1 MTKQEILNSNW
12 TKTKKAEA
20 LFDLGFTRLQ
30 VAELICN
37 GNRGFSYNIWKK
49 WNERRTANPQPS
61 APTNFEFAFTRKFGV
76 EIEFFGASDSNL
88 NQNFRTAGLEIKT
101 ESYNHTTRPHWKFV
115 SDASIIGQNA
125 KEMVSPVLQG
135 SEGLKDFRKACKALR
150 LSNVKVNKSCG
161 VHIHLDVNDYSI
173 ENFRTLVKNQYLIEK
188 QIDKIM
194 PKSRRGNV
202 NRYCQGF
209 RGNTQASFF
218 QKVDDCRTIREL
230 AGIFLTR
237 YFKLNLQSFQR
248 HGTVEFRQH
257 GASTN
262 YLKIKNWILICA
274 RLVEFSKQN
283 ILLTDINQ
291 ILDENLQEYFEDRE
305 LALA

>member
-1 MTKQEILNSNW
+1 MTQQEIVNSNW

-61 APTNFEFAFTRKFGV
+61 APINFEFEFTRKFGV
-76 EIEFFGASDSNL
+76 EIEFFGANPSL
-88 NQNFRTAGLEIKT
+88 TENFRNSGLEART
-101 ESYNHTTRPHWKFV
+101 ESYNHSSRPHWKFV
-115 SDASIIGQNA
+115 SDGSIRGVNA
-125 KEMVSPVLQG
+125 QEMVSPILQG
-135 SEGLKDFRKACKALR
+135 TDGLKDFRKACKALR
-150 LSNVKVNKSCG
+150 LSNAQVNTTCG
-161 VHIHLDVNDYSI
+161 VHVHLDANDYSI
-173 ENFRTLVKNQYLIEK
+173 ENFRTLLKNQYFVEI

-194 PKSRRGNV
+194 PKSRRANS

-209 RGNTQASFF
+209 RSNNQNSFF
-218 QKVDDCRTIREL
+218 QKIDACQTVNEL
-230 AGIFLTR
+230 SNLFRTR

-262 YLKIKNWILICA
+262 FLKIKNWILICA

>member
-1 MTKQEILNSNW
+1 MTPQEILNS
-12 TKTKKAEA
+12 TLSKTKKAEA

-30 VAELICN
+30 VADLVCN

-49 WNERRTANPQPS
+49 WNILRTEQPLS
-61 APTNFEFAFTRKFGV
+61 FQPINFEFYFNRKFGV
-76 EIEFFGASDSNL
+76 EIEFFGVEERIL
-88 NQNFRTAGLEIKT
+88 KQNFQQSGLNFRT

-115 SDASIIGQNA
+115 TDSSIRGNIGR
-125 KEMVSPVLQG
+125 ELVSPVLQG
-135 SEGLKDFRKACKALR
+135 NEGLIDFRKACKALR
-150 LSNVKVNKSCG
+150 ISNAQVNKSCG
-161 VHIHLDVNDYSI
+161 VHIHLDANDYSI
-173 ENFRTLVKNQYLIEK
+173 ENFITLIKNQYLIEN

-194 PKSRRGNV
+194 PESRRQNQ
-202 NRYCQGF
+202 NTYCKGF
-209 RGNTQASFF
+209 QQFS
-218 QKVDDCRTIREL
+218 KREL
-230 AGIFLTR
+230 FEKLDRMNTVQEISNYFASR

-262 YLKIKNWILICA
+262 FLKIKNWIFICA

-291 ILDENLQEYFEDRE
+291 ILDENLQEFFEDRE
-305 LALA
+305 LDFA

>member
-1 MTKQEILNSNW
+1 MTQQEILNSYW

-20 LFDLGFTRLQ
+20 LFDLGFTRMQ
-30 VAELICN
+30 VADLVCN

-49 WNERRTANPQPS
+49 WNERRTAQPQ
-61 APTNFEFAFTRKFGV
+61 TTTINFDFEFTRKFGV
-76 EIEFFGASDSNL
+76 EIEFFGAQDSAL
-88 NQNFRTAGLEIKT
+88 NQNFRNSGLEIRN
-101 ESYNHTTRPHWKFV
+101 EGYNHTTRPHWKFV
-115 SDASIIGQNA
+115 SDGSIRGANA
-125 KEMVSPVLQG
+125 KELVSPVLQG
-135 SEGLKDFRKACKALR
+135 KDGLKDFRKACKALR
-150 LSNVKVNKSCG
+150 LANAQVNTSCG
-161 VHIHLDVNDYSI
+161 VHVHLDANDYSI
-173 ENFRTLVKNQYLIEK
+173 ENFRTLLKNQYLIEN
-188 QIDKIM
+188 QIDKMM
-194 PKSRRGNV
+194 PKSRRANE

-209 RGNTQASFF
+209 RSNPQTTFF
-218 QKVDDCRTIREL
+218 QKIDNCNTIRDLENL
-230 AGIFLTR
+230 FTSR

-257 GASTN
+257 SASTN

-291 ILDENLQEYFEDRE
+291 ILDENLQEYIEDRE

>member
-1 MTKQEILNSNW
+1 MTQQEILNSNL

-20 LFDLGFTRLQ
+20 LFELGFTRLQ
-30 VAELICN
+30 VADLVCN

-49 WNERRTANPQPS
+49 WNENRTLIVETSEPID
-61 APTNFEFAFTRKFGV
+61 FEFEFSRKFGV
-76 EIEFFGASDSNL
+76 EIEFFGPESSTLIN
-88 NQNFRTAGLEIKT
+88 NFRAAGLEIKT
-101 ESYNHTTRPHWKFV
+101 ESYNHSTRPHWKFV
-115 SDASIIGQNA
+115 TDSSISGVNA
-125 KEMVSPVLQG
+125 KELVSPVLQG
-135 SEGLKDFRKACKALR
+135 KNGLADFRKACRALR
-150 LSNVKVNKSCG
+150 LSNAQVNTSCG
-161 VHIHLDVNDYSI
+161 VHVHLDANDYTI
-173 ENFRTLVKNQYLIEK
+173 ENFRTLLKNQYLIEN

-194 PKSRRGNV
+194 PKSRRANA
-202 NRYCQGF
+202 NRFCQGF
-209 RGNTQASFF
+209 RSKTKTTFF
-218 QKVDDCRTIREL
+218 QKIDNSFTIREL
-230 AGIFLTR
+230 ANLFVTR

-262 YLKIKNWILICA
+262 FLKIKNWILICA

-291 ILDENLQEYFEDRE
+291 ILDENLQEYYEDRE

>member
-1 MTKQEILNSNW
+1 MTQQEILNSSLN
-12 TKTKKAEA
+12 KTKKAEA

-30 VAELICN
+30 VADLVCN

-49 WNERRTANPQPS
+49 WNERRTAQPS
-61 APTNFEFAFTRKFGV
+61 APQPINFEFSFNRKFGV
-76 EIEFFGASDSNL
+76 EIEFFGVEERTLKAHFQSTGLD
-88 NQNFRTAGLEIKT
+88 FRTET
-101 ESYNHTTRPHWKFV
+101 YNHTTRPHWKLV
-115 SDASIIGQNA
+115 TDASISGA
-125 KEMVSPVLQG
+125 LGRELVSPVLQG

-150 LSNVKVNKSCG
+150 TAKAKVNKSCG
-161 VHIHLDVNDYSI
+161 VHVHLDANDYSI
-173 ENFRTLVKNQYLIEK
+173 ENFKTLIKNQYLIEN
-188 QIDKIM
+188 QIDRIM
-194 PKSRRGNV
+194 ANSRRSNQ

-209 RGNTQASFF
+209 RNRHQQTFF
-218 QKVDDCRTIREL
+218 NQIENCQTVQQL
-230 AGIFLTR
+230 AGFFGSR

-262 YLKIKNWILICA
+262 FLKIKNWILICA

-291 ILDENLQEYFEDRE
+291 ILNEDLQEFFEDRE

>member
-1 MTKQEILNSNW
+1 MTQQEIINSNW

-30 VAELICN
+30 VADLICN

-49 WNERRTANPQPS
+49 WNERRSANPQTS
-61 APTNFEFAFTRKFGV
+61 APVNFEFTFTRKFGV
-76 EIEFFGASDSNL
+76 EIEFFGAQDTAL
-88 NQNFRTAGLEIKT
+88 NQNFRASGLEVRN
-101 ESYNHTTRPHWKFV
+101 ESYNHSTRPHWKFV
-115 SDASIIGQNA
+115 SDGSIRGNNA

-135 SEGLKDFRKACKALR
+135 TEGLKDFRKACKALR
-150 LSNVKVNKSCG
+150 LSNAQVNTTCG
-161 VHIHLDVNDYSI
+161 VHVHLDANDYSI
-173 ENFRTLVKNQYLIEK
+173 ENFKTLLKNQFLIENK
-188 QIDKIM
+188 IDKMM
-194 PKSRRGNV
+194 PKSRRGNRNHYCKGYRSNSQEVFFRNIDNCTTV
-202 NRYCQGF
+202 NMLDRLF
-209 RGNTQASFF
+209 VN
-218 QKVDDCRTIREL
+218 
-230 AGIFLTR
+230 R
-237 YFKLNLQSFQR
+237 YFKLNILSYQR

-262 YLKIKNWILICA
+262 FLKIKNWILICA

>member
-1 MTKQEILNSNW
+1 MTQQEIVNSNW

-49 WNERRTANPQPS
+49 WNERRTVNPQPS
-61 APTNFEFAFTRKFGV
+61 APINFEFEFTRKFGV
-76 EIEFFGASDSNL
+76 EIEFFGANPSL
-88 NQNFRTAGLEIKT
+88 TENFRNSGLEART
-101 ESYNHTTRPHWKFV
+101 ESYNHSSRPHWKFV
-115 SDASIIGQNA
+115 SDGSIRGVNA
-125 KEMVSPVLQG
+125 QEMVSPILQG
-135 SEGLKDFRKACKALR
+135 TDGLKDFRKACKALR
-150 LSNVKVNKSCG
+150 LSNAQVNTTCG
-161 VHIHLDVNDYSI
+161 VHVHLDANDYSI
-173 ENFRTLVKNQYLIEK
+173 ENFRTLLKNQYFVEI

-194 PKSRRGNV
+194 PKSRRANS

-209 RGNTQASFF
+209 RGNGQNSFF
-218 QKVDDCRTIREL
+218 QKIDACQTVNEL
-230 AGIFLTR
+230 SNLFRTR

-262 YLKIKNWILICA
+262 FLKIKNWILICA

>member
-1 MTKQEILNSNW
+1 MTQQEIVNSNW

-61 APTNFEFAFTRKFGV
+61 APINFEFAFTRKFGV
-76 EIEFFGASDSNL
+76 EIEFFGAQDTAL
-88 NQNFRTAGLEIKT
+88 NQNFRASGLELRT

-115 SDASIIGQNA
+115 SDGSIRGNNA

-135 SEGLKDFRKACKALR
+135 TDGLKDFRKACKALR
-150 LSNVKVNKSCG
+150 LSNAQVNTTCG
-161 VHIHLDVNDYSI
+161 VHVHLDANDYSI
-173 ENFRTLVKNQYLIEK
+173 ENFRTLLKNQYIIEI

-194 PKSRRGNV
+194 PKSRRANS

-209 RGNTQASFF
+209 RSNGQNSFF
-218 QKVDDCRTIREL
+218 QKIDACQTVNEL
-230 AGIFLTR
+230 SNLFRSR
-237 YFKLNLQSFQR
+237 YYKLNLQSFQR

-257 GASTN
+257 SASTN
-262 YLKIKNWILICA
+262 FLKIKNWILICA

>member
-1 MTKQEILNSNW
+1 MTQQEILNSTL

-20 LFDLGFTRLQ
+20 LFELGFTRLQ
-30 VAELICN
+30 VADLVCN

-49 WNERRTANPQPS
+49 WNERRSENNQTISPI
-61 APTNFEFAFTRKFGV
+61 NFEFEFNRKFGV
-76 EIEFFGASDSNL
+76 EIEFFGAQDQTL
-88 NQNFRTAGLEIKT
+88 KQNFVNSGLEIRI

-115 SDASIIGQNA
+115 SDSSILGLNA
-125 KEMVSPVLQG
+125 KELVSPVLQG
-135 SEGLKDFRKACKALR
+135 KSGLTEFRKACKALR
-150 LSNVKVNKSCG
+150 ISNAKVNKTCG
-161 VHIHLDVNDYSI
+161 VHVHLDANDYSV
-173 ENFRTLVKNQYLIEK
+173 ENFKTLLKNQYIIEA
-188 QIDKIM
+188 QIDKMM
-194 PKSRRGNV
+194 PSSRRGNA

-209 RGNTQASFF
+209 RRNSKTTFF
-218 QKVDDCRTIREL
+218 QKIDNCQTVREL
-230 AGIFLTR
+230 SNIFRTR

-262 YLKIKNWILICA
+262 FLKIKNWILICA

-283 ILLTDINQ
+283 ILLTDLNQ
-291 ILDENLQEYFEDRE
+291 ILDENLQEYIEDRE

>member
-1 MTKQEILNSNW
+1 MTQQEIVNSNW

-61 APTNFEFAFTRKFGV
+61 APINFEFAFTRKFGV
-76 EIEFFGASDSNL
+76 EIEFFGTENSALD
-88 NQNFRTAGLEIKT
+88 QNFRASGLEFRN
-101 ESYNHTTRPHWKFV
+101 ENYNHTTRPHWKFV
-115 SDASIIGQNA
+115 SDGSIRGTNA
-125 KEMVSPVLQG
+125 KELVSPVLQG
-135 SEGLKDFRKACKALR
+135 TDGLKDFRKACKALR
-150 LSNVKVNKSCG
+150 LSNAKVNTTCG
-161 VHIHLDVNDYSI
+161 VHVHLDANDYSI
-173 ENFRTLVKNQYLIEK
+173 ENFRTLLKNQYFIEN

-194 PKSRRGNV
+194 PRSRRVNN

-209 RGNTQASFF
+209 RSNNQSTFF
-218 QKVDDCRTIREL
+218 QKIDACQTVNEL
-230 AGIFLTR
+230 SNLFRTR
-237 YFKLNLQSFQR
+237 YYKLNLQSFQR

-257 GASTN
+257 SASTN
-262 YLKIKNWILICA
+262 FLKIKNWILICA

>member
-1 MTKQEILNSNW
+1 MTQQEIVNSNW

-20 LFDLGFTRLQ
+20 LFDLGLTRLQ
-30 VAELICN
+30 VADLICN

-49 WNERRTANPQPS
+49 WNERRTANPQASGPI
-61 APTNFEFAFTRKFGV
+61 NFEFSFTRKFGV
-76 EIEFFGASDSNL
+76 EIEFFGAQDTAL
-88 NQNFRTAGLEIKT
+88 NQNFRASGLEVRN

-115 SDASIIGQNA
+115 SDGSIRGNNA
-125 KEMVSPVLQG
+125 KEIVSPVLQG
-135 SEGLKDFRKACKALR
+135 PDGLKDFRKACKALR
-150 LSNVKVNKSCG
+150 LSNAQVNTTCG
-161 VHIHLDVNDYSI
+161 VHVHLDANDYSI
-173 ENFRTLVKNQYLIEK
+173 ENFKTLLKNQYLVEI
-188 QIDKIM
+188 QIDRIM
-194 PKSRRGNV
+194 PRSRKAN
-202 NRYCQGF
+202 NNTYCQGF
-209 RGNTQASFF
+209 RSNNQNTFF
-218 QKVDDCRTIREL
+218 QKIDACRTVNEL
-230 AGIFLTR
+230 ANLFRTR

-262 YLKIKNWILICA
+262 FLKIKNWILICA

>member
-1 MTKQEILNSNW
+1 MTQQEILNSNW

-20 LFDLGFTRLQ
+20 LFDLGLTRLQ
-30 VAELICN
+30 VADLICN

-49 WNERRTANPQPS
+49 WNERRTANSQASGPI
-61 APTNFEFAFTRKFGV
+61 NFEFSFTRKFGV
-76 EIEFFGASDSNL
+76 EIEFFGAQDTAL
-88 NQNFRTAGLEIKT
+88 NQNFRASGLEVRN
-101 ESYNHTTRPHWKFV
+101 ESYNHATRPHWKFV
-115 SDASIIGQNA
+115 SDGSIRGNNA

-135 SEGLKDFRKACKALR
+135 TDGLKDFRKACKALR
-150 LSNVKVNKSCG
+150 LSNAQVNTTCG
-161 VHIHLDVNDYSI
+161 VHVHLDANDYSI
-173 ENFRTLVKNQYLIEK
+173 ENFKTLLKNQYQVEV
-188 QIDKIM
+188 QIDRIM
-194 PKSRRGNV
+194 PRSRKAN
-202 NRYCQGF
+202 NNTYCQGF
-209 RGNTQASFF
+209 RSNNQNTFF
-218 QKVDDCRTIREL
+218 QKIDTCRTVNEL
-230 AGIFLTR
+230 ANLFRTR

-262 YLKIKNWILICA
+262 FLKIKNWILICA

>member
-1 MTKQEILNSNW
+1 MTQQEILSSNW

-30 VAELICN
+30 VADLICN

-49 WNERRTANPQPS
+49 WNERRTAQPQPV
-61 APTNFEFAFTRKFGV
+61 APINFNFEFSRKFGI
-76 EIEFFGASDSNL
+76 EIEFFGAQDRTL
-88 NQNFRTAGLEIKT
+88 TQNFITAGLEIRT
-101 ESYNHTTRPHWKFV
+101 ESYNHTTRPNWKFV
-115 SDASIIGQNA
+115 SDASIIGNNA
-125 KEMVSPVLQG
+125 KELVSPVLQG
-135 SEGLKDFRKACKALR
+135 KEGLRDFRKACKALR
-150 LSNVKVNKSCG
+150 QSEAKVNKSCG
-161 VHIHLDVNDYSI
+161 VHVHLDANDYSI
-173 ENFRTLVKNQYLIEK
+173 ENFRTLLKNQYLVEN

-194 PKSRRGNV
+194 PISRRANA

-209 RGNTQASFF
+209 RSNVQNTFF
-218 QKVDDCRTIREL
+218 QKIDSCRTINEL
-230 AGIFLTR
+230 TGIFRTR

-262 YLKIKNWILICA
+262 FLKIKNWILICA

-291 ILDENLQEYFEDRE
+291 ILDENLHEYIEDRE

>member
-1 MTKQEILNSNW
+1 MTQQEIVNSNW

-49 WNERRTANPQPS
+49 WNERRIASPQPA
-61 APTNFEFAFTRKFGV
+61 APVNFEFLFTRKFGV
-76 EIEFFGASDSNL
+76 EIEFFGAQDTAL
-88 NQNFRTAGLEIKT
+88 HQNFRTVGLEIINET
-101 ESYNHTTRPHWKFV
+101 YNHTTRPHWKFV
-115 SDASIIGQNA
+115 SDASISGYNA

-135 SEGLKDFRKACKALR
+135 TEGLKDFRKACKALR
-150 LSNVKVNKSCG
+150 LSNAQVNMTCG
-161 VHIHLDVNDYSI
+161 VHVHLDVNDYSI
-173 ENFRTLVKNQYLIEK
+173 ENFKTLLKNQYLLES
-188 QIDKIM
+188 QIDKMM
-194 PKSRRGNV
+194 PTSRRANA
-202 NRYCQGF
+202 NRFCQGF
-209 RGNTQASFF
+209 RSKNQNTFF
-218 QKVDDCRTIREL
+218 QQIDSCTTVNGL
-230 AGIFLTR
+230 SGLFVTR

-262 YLKIKNWILICA
+262 FLKIKNWILICA

-283 ILLTDINQ
+283 ILITDINQ

>member
-1 MTKQEILNSNW
+1 MTQQEILNSNL

-20 LFDLGFTRLQ
+20 LFELGFTRLQ
-30 VAELICN
+30 VADLVCN

-49 WNERRTANPQPS
+49 WNENRTLIVETSEPID
-61 APTNFEFAFTRKFGV
+61 FEFEFSRKFGV
-76 EIEFFGASDSNL
+76 EIEFFGPESSTLIN
-88 NQNFRTAGLEIKT
+88 NFRAAGLEIKT
-101 ESYNHTTRPHWKFV
+101 ESYNHSTRPHWKFV
-115 SDASIIGQNA
+115 TDSSISGVNA
-125 KEMVSPVLQG
+125 KELVSPVLQG
-135 SEGLKDFRKACKALR
+135 KNGLADFRKACRALR
-150 LSNVKVNKSCG
+150 LSNAQVNTSCG
-161 VHIHLDVNDYSI
+161 VHVHLDANDYTI
-173 ENFRTLVKNQYLIEK
+173 ENFRTLLKNQYLIEN

-194 PKSRRGNV
+194 PKSRRANT
-202 NRYCQGF
+202 NRFCQGF
-209 RGNTQASFF
+209 RSKTKTTFF
-218 QKVDDCRTIREL
+218 QKIDNSFTIKEL
-230 AGIFLTR
+230 ANLFVTR

-262 YLKIKNWILICA
+262 FLKIKNWILICA

-291 ILDENLQEYFEDRE
+291 ILDENLQEYYEDRE

>member
-1 MTKQEILNSNW
+1 MTQQQILESNW

-49 WNERRTANPQPS
+49 WNERRTA
-61 APTNFEFAFTRKFGV
+61 APAMPLPINFDFAFTRKFGV
-76 EIEFFGASDSNL
+76 EIEFFGPTQ
-88 NQNFRTAGLEIKT
+88 NQLSQSFRANNTEVLL
-101 ESYNHTTRPHWKFV
+101 ESYNHQTRPHWKV
-115 SDASIIGQNA
+115 VTDGSLVGENSR
-125 KEMVSPVLQG
+125 ELVSPILQG
-135 SEGLKDFRKACKALR
+135 TEGLKELRKACKSLR
-150 LSNVKVNKSCG
+150 QANAKVNRTCG
-161 VHIHLDVNDYSI
+161 VHIHLDANDYSI
-173 ENFRTLVKNQYLIEK
+173 ENFKTLLKNQYFVEQ

-194 PKSRRGNV
+194 PTSRRANS

-209 RGNTQASFF
+209 RSEYQTSFF
-218 QKVDDCRTIREL
+218 QKIDACQTIHQMTNLFR
-230 AGIFLTR
+230 TR
-237 YFKLNLQSFQR
+237 YFKLNIQSFQR

-257 GASTN
+257 GGSTN
-262 YLKIKNWILICA
+262 YLKIKNWIFICA

-283 ILLTDINQ
+283 IIITDINQ
-291 ILDENLQEYFEDRE
+291 ILDENLQEYIEDRE

>member
-1 MTKQEILNSNW
+1 MTQQEILNSNW

-30 VAELICN
+30 VADLICN

-49 WNERRTANPQPS
+49 WNQRRTVTIQPVT
-61 APTNFEFAFTRKFGV
+61 PINFEFEFTRKFGV
-76 EIEFFGASDSNL
+76 EIEFFGPHSTTL
-88 NQNFRTAGLEIKT
+88 TQHFRTAGLDVRT
-101 ESYNHTTRPHWKFV
+101 EGYNHTTRPHWKFV
-115 SDASIIGQNA
+115 SDGSVTGVNA
-125 KEMVSPVLQG
+125 KELVSPVLQG
-135 SEGLKDFRKACKALR
+135 KSGLADFRKACKALR
-150 LSNVKVNKSCG
+150 ISNAQVNTTCG
-161 VHIHLDVNDYSI
+161 VHVHLDANDYSI
-173 ENFRTLVKNQYLIEK
+173 ENFRTLLKNQYLIEN
-188 QIDKIM
+188 QIDKMM
-194 PKSRRGNV
+194 PKSRRANA

-209 RGNTQASFF
+209 RSNAQTTFF
-218 QKVDDCRTIREL
+218 QKIDNCQTILQL
-230 AGIFLTR
+230 ANLFATR

-262 YLKIKNWILICA
+262 FLKIKNWILICA

-283 ILLTDINQ
+283 ILLTDLNQ
-291 ILDENLQEYFEDRE
+291 ILDENLQEYIEDRE

>member
-1 MTKQEILNSNW
+1 MTQQEILNTNW

-49 WNERRTANPQPS
+49 WNERRTINLQPS
-61 APTNFEFAFTRKFGV
+61 APVNFDFNFTRKFGV
-76 EIEFFGASDSNL
+76 EIEFYGAADSIL
-88 NQNFRTAGLEIKT
+88 NQNFRAVGLDIRNEF
-101 ESYNHTTRPHWKFV
+101 YNHATRPHWKFV
-115 SDASIIGQNA
+115 SDSSINGSNA
-125 KEMVSPVLQG
+125 KEMVSPILQG
-135 SEGLKDFRKACKALR
+135 TEGLIDFRKACKALR
-150 LSNVKVNKSCG
+150 LSNAQVNTSCG
-161 VHIHLDVNDYSI
+161 VHVHLDVNDYSI
-173 ENFRTLVKNQYLIEK
+173 ENFRTLLKNQYLLEN
-188 QIDKIM
+188 QIDKMM
-194 PKSRRGNV
+194 PKSRRANA
-202 NRYCQGF
+202 NRFCQGF
-209 RGNTQASFF
+209 RSENQNNFF
-218 QKVDDCRTIREL
+218 RKVDNCNTVNAL
-230 AGIFLTR
+230 ANIFITR

-283 ILLTDINQ
+283 ILLTNLNE

>member
-1 MTKQEILNSNW
+1 MTQQEIINSNW

-20 LFDLGFTRLQ
+20 LFDLGLTRLQ
-30 VAELICN
+30 VADLICN

-61 APTNFEFAFTRKFGV
+61 VPIIFEFAFTRKFGV
-76 EIEFFGASDSNL
+76 EIEFFGAQDTALS
-88 NQNFRTAGLEIKT
+88 QHFRASGLEVRN
-101 ESYNHTTRPHWKFV
+101 ESYNHNTRPHWKFV
-115 SDASIIGQNA
+115 SDGSIRGNNA

-135 SEGLKDFRKACKALR
+135 MEGLKDFRKACKALR
-150 LSNVKVNKSCG
+150 LSNAQVNTTCG
-161 VHIHLDVNDYSI
+161 VHVHLDANDYSI
-173 ENFRTLVKNQYLIEK
+173 ENFKTLLKNQYFVEI

-194 PKSRRGNV
+194 PKSRRANS

-209 RGNTQASFF
+209 RSNGQNTFF
-218 QKVDDCRTIREL
+218 QKIDACGTVNEL
-230 AGIFLTR
+230 ANLFRTR

-262 YLKIKNWILICA
+262 FLKIKNWILICA

>member
-1 MTKQEILNSNW
+1 MTQQEILNSNW

-20 LFDLGFTRLQ
+20 LFDLGLTRLQ
-30 VAELICN
+30 VADLICN

-49 WNERRTANPQPS
+49 WNELRTANPQPS
-61 APTNFEFAFTRKFGV
+61 APINFEFAFTRKFGV
-76 EIEFFGASDSNL
+76 EIEFFGANPSL
-88 NQNFRTAGLEIKT
+88 TQNFRDSGLEART
-101 ESYNHTTRPHWKFV
+101 ESYNHSTRPHWKFV
-115 SDASIIGQNA
+115 SDGSIRGINA
-125 KEMVSPVLQG
+125 QEMVSPILQG
-135 SEGLKDFRKACKALR
+135 AEGLRDFRKACKALR
-150 LSNVKVNKSCG
+150 LSNAQVNTTCG
-161 VHIHLDVNDYSI
+161 VHVHLDANDYSI
-173 ENFRTLVKNQYLIEK
+173 ENFRTLLKNQYLVEI

-194 PKSRRGNV
+194 PRSRKAN
-202 NRYCQGF
+202 NNTYCQGF
-209 RGNTQASFF
+209 RSNNQNTFF
-218 QKVDDCRTIREL
+218 QKIDACRTVNEL
-230 AGIFLTR
+230 ANLFRTR

-262 YLKIKNWILICA
+262 FLKIKNWILICA

>member
-1 MTKQEILNSNW
+1 MTQQQILESNW

-49 WNERRTANPQPS
+49 WNERRIATPATPQPI
-61 APTNFEFAFTRKFGV
+61 NFDFSFTRKFGV
-76 EIEFFGASDSNL
+76 EIEFFGPTQDQLSQS
-88 NQNFRTAGLEIKT
+88 FRANSTEVLL
-101 ESYNHTTRPHWKFV
+101 ESYNHQTRPHWKFV
-115 SDASIIGQNA
+115 TDGSLVGLNSR
-125 KEMVSPVLQG
+125 ELVSPILQG
-135 SEGLKDFRKACKALR
+135 TEGLKELRKACKSLR
-150 LSNVKVNKSCG
+150 QANAKVNRTCG
-161 VHIHLDVNDYSI
+161 VHIHLDANDYSI
-173 ENFRTLVKNQYLIEK
+173 ENFKTLLKNQYFVEQ

-194 PKSRRGNV
+194 PTSRRANS

-209 RGNTQASFF
+209 RSEYQTNFF
-218 QKVDDCRTIREL
+218 QKIDACQTINQMTNLFR
-230 AGIFLTR
+230 TR
-237 YFKLNLQSFQR
+237 YFKLNIQSFQR

-257 GASTN
+257 GGSTN
-262 YLKIKNWILICA
+262 YLKIKNWIFICA

-283 ILLTDINQ
+283 IIITDINQ
-291 ILDENLQEYFEDRE
+291 ILDENLQEYIEDRE

>member
-1 MTKQEILNSNW
+1 MTQQEIINSNW

-30 VAELICN
+30 VATLICN

-49 WNERRTANPQPS
+49 WNERRTANPQPT
-61 APTNFEFAFTRKFGV
+61 APINFEFSFTRKFGV
-76 EIEFFGASDSNL
+76 EIEFFGAQNTAL
-88 NQNFRTAGLEIKT
+88 NQNFRASGLEVRN

-115 SDASIIGQNA
+115 SDGSITGNNA
-125 KEMVSPVLQG
+125 KEMVSPILQG
-135 SEGLKDFRKACKALR
+135 TDGLRDFRKACKALR
-150 LSNVKVNKSCG
+150 LSNAQVNTTCG
-161 VHIHLDVNDYSI
+161 VHVHLDANDYSI
-173 ENFRTLVKNQYLIEK
+173 ENFKTLLKNQYFAEI

-194 PKSRRGNV
+194 PKSRRANS

-209 RGNTQASFF
+209 RSNNQNTFF
-218 QKVDDCRTIREL
+218 QKIDSCRTVNEL
-230 AGIFLTR
+230 ANLFRTR

-262 YLKIKNWILICA
+262 FLKIKNWILICA

>member
-1 MTKQEILNSNW
+1 MTQQEILNSTW

-30 VAELICN
+30 VADLICN

-49 WNERRTANPQPS
+49 WNERRTETITTSEVINFD
-61 APTNFEFAFTRKFGV
+61 FEFSRKFGV
-76 EIEFFGASDSNL
+76 EIEFFGATDSTLTN
-88 NQNFRTAGLEIKT
+88 NFRVSGLEFRN
-101 ESYNHTTRPHWKFV
+101 EGYNHTTRPHWKFV
-115 SDASIIGQNA
+115 TDGSISGIYA
-125 KEMVSPVLQG
+125 KELVSPILQG
-135 SEGLKDFRKACKALR
+135 KQGLADFRKACKALR
-150 LSNVKVNKSCG
+150 LSNAQTNTTCG
-161 VHIHLDVNDYSI
+161 VHVHLDANDYSI
-173 ENFRTLVKNQYLIEK
+173 ENFRTLLKNQYLIEN

-194 PKSRRGNV
+194 PSSRRANS

-209 RGNTQASFF
+209 RSNAQNLFF
-218 QKVDDCRTIREL
+218 QKIDACNSVRDL
-230 AGIFLTR
+230 LNIFTTR
-237 YFKLNLQSFQR
+237 YLKLNLQSFQR

-262 YLKIKNWILICA
+262 FLKIKNWILICA

-291 ILDENLQEYFEDRE
+291 ILDENLQEYIEDRE

>member
-1 MTKQEILNSNW
+1 MTQQEILNTNW

-20 LFDLGFTRLQ
+20 LFDLGLTRLQ
-30 VAELICN
+30 VADLICN

-49 WNERRTANPQPS
+49 WNERRTANPQASGPI
-61 APTNFEFAFTRKFGV
+61 NFEFSFTRKFGV
-76 EIEFFGASDSNL
+76 EIEFFGAQDTTL
-88 NQNFRTAGLEIKT
+88 NQHFRALGLEVRN

-115 SDASIIGQNA
+115 SDGSIRGNNA

-135 SEGLKDFRKACKALR
+135 TEGLKDFRKACKALR
-150 LSNVKVNKSCG
+150 LSNAKVNTTCG
-161 VHIHLDVNDYSI
+161 VHVHLDANDYSV
-173 ENFRTLVKNQYLIEK
+173 ENFKTLLKNQYLIEV
-188 QIDKIM
+188 QIDGIM
-194 PKSRRGNV
+194 PRSRKAN
-202 NRYCQGF
+202 NNTYCQGF
-209 RGNTQASFF
+209 RGNQRNTFF
-218 QKVDDCRTIREL
+218 QKIDTCRTVNEL
-230 AGIFLTR
+230 ANLFRTR

-262 YLKIKNWILICA
+262 FLKIKNWILICA